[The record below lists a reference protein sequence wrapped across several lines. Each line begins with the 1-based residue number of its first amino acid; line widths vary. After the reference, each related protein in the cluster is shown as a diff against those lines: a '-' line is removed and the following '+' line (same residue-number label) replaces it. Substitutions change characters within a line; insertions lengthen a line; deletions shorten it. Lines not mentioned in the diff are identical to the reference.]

1 MDALRKKTENLLA
14 AFERLSKR
22 EKFMVVGVTA
32 SFALFVTLLIGIG
45 INAGLNAK
53 ERRILHRTSRLQS
66 ILDLRQKFEEAKQ
79 VQIRAQDRM
88 RAGRD
93 IQLVSILENQAKQ
106 MGISI
111 GDMQPRPASV
121 DQAARISEAKVD
133 VSIPKITIDR
143 LVEFLETLEKRSDTI
158 QVRTLDIN
166 KDFRDPSQLVVKFT
180 VSNFQTMEEKEAA
193 SAPGAAPTPRPK
205 K

>member
-32 SFALFVTLLIGIG
+32 GFALFVTLLIGIG

-53 ERRILHRTSRLQS
+53 ERRIEHRLTRLQS
-66 ILDLRQKFEEAKQ
+66 ILDLRQKYEEAKQ
-79 VQIRAQDRM
+79 IQASAQDKM
-88 RAGRD
+88 RSGRD

-106 MGISI
+106 MNIAI

-121 DQAARISEAKVD
+121 DQTTHITEAKVD
-133 VSIPKITIDR
+133 VNIPKITIDR
-143 LVEFLETLEKRSDTI
+143 LIEFLENLEKRSETI
-158 QVRTLDIN
+158 QIRTLDIN

-193 SAPGAAPTPRPK
+193 SAPEQNPAPRPK

>member
-1 MDALRKKTENLLA
+1 MDALRRKFENVLA
-14 AFERLSKR
+14 AFDRLSKR
-22 EKFMVVGVTA
+22 EKFMVAGVTA
-32 SFALFVTLLIGIG
+32 SFILFVTLLASFGIH
-45 INAGLNAK
+45 AGLNAK
-53 ERRILHRTSRLQS
+53 ERRIEHRITRLQA
-66 ILDLRQKFEEAKQ
+66 ILDLRQKYEEAKQ
-79 VQIRAQDRM
+79 VQLRARDRM

-106 MGISI
+106 MGIAI
-111 GDMQPRPASV
+111 GDMQPRPSTQDLANH
-121 DQAARISEAKVD
+121 ITEAKVD
-133 VSIPKITIDR
+133 VNIPKITIDR

-180 VSNFQTMEEKEAA
+180 LSNFQTMEEKEAA
-193 SAPGAAPTPRPK
+193 SAPGAAPASRPK